1 MDKLFLIHPGVTVAE
16 VLEDRG
22 ITLDKL
28 SYMFCDKH
36 PESHPAEVREYFKK
50 IINCKIGITPRMAT
64 FLQEVV
70 GVPYSFWMNLQNN
83 YDARLKEWT
92 KNDG

>member
-1 MDKLFLIHPGVTVAE
+1 MDKSLLIHPGVTVAE

-28 SYMFCDKH
+28 SYMFRDKY

-50 IINCKIGITPRMAT
+50 IIDGEIGIIPRMAS

-83 YDARLKEWT
+83 YDAKLKERE
-92 KNDG
+92 KDDG